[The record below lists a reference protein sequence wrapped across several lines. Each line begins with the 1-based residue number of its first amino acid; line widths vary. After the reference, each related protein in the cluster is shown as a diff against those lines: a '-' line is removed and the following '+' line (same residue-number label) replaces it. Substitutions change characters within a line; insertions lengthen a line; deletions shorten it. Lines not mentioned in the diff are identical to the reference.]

1 MRLLQETSSPKGMDT
16 GHQPH
21 YPAAVELSHPQ
32 RCRKHP
38 QALAARYHV
47 VRRRNE
53 APKRSDDVP
62 FGQSDCKCA
71 LSRAYADH
79 VRG

>member
-1 MRLLQETSSPKGMDT
+1 VQQGSPPMFSRAHPPTLPHSVHSSMGAGLTMRLLQETSSPKGMDT

-38 QALAARYHV
+38 
-47 VRRRNE
+47 
-53 APKRSDDVP
+53 
-62 FGQSDCKCA
+62 
-71 LSRAYADH
+71 
-79 VRG
+79 